1 MLLYAPGLLHAQIAT
16 VCPIDGIYIGDPTKP
31 ATWGF
36 WPSSTTPPTAPQL
49 AAAAAM
55 LAKVTVASLAQADTT
70 VVAAVAVLPNPLA
83 SAQATALTQI
93 VPPNAVG
100 SQPTVA

>member
-1 MLLYAPGLLHAQIAT
+1 MLLYAPAALHVAIAA
-16 VCPIDGIYIGDPTKP
+16 VCPIDGIYIGDPTNP

-36 WPSSTTPPTAPQL
+36 WPSSAIPPTPTQL
-49 AAAAAM
+49 QAANAL
-55 LAKVTVASLAQADTT
+55 LAQVTPASLAQADTT
-70 VVAAVAVLPNPLA
+70 VAAAVAALPNPLA
-83 SAQATALTQI
+83 SAQTMALTQI